1 MNARQNFRRQQHWQL
16 AERQRFL
23 SELESLAERLRAD
36 AARLSG
42 SIAGAGAGASAIRPQ
57 VQGVL
62 LRPLIDRHEK
72 LERSIVEIDAQIV
85 EAREAVAAAQ
95 QEMKALGGPLA
106 QRSFDPGKRRP
117 ARRIPRSR

>member
-23 SELESLAERLRAD
+23 GELESLAERLRAD

-42 SIAGAGAGASAIRPQ
+42 SIAGAGPSAIRPQ
-57 VQGVL
+57 VHGVL
-62 LRPLIDRHEK
+62 LRPLVERRDK
-72 LERSIVEIDAQIV
+72 LERSIVEIDAQIA

-95 QEMKALGGPLA
+95 QEIKVLGGPLA
-106 QRSFDPGKRRP
+106 QRGADPGERRP
-117 ARRIPRSR
+117 ARRIARPR

>member
-42 SIAGAGAGASAIRPQ
+42 SIAGAGASAIRPQ

-95 QEMKALGGPLA
+95 QEMKVLGGPLA

-117 ARRIPRSR
+117 ARRIPGSR